1 MAVAE
6 HGLEGQLLVKCEAD
20 GERHF
25 ARLGVAD
32 ENDGRALV
40 HHFDGLTGGELGA
53 CGFDD
58 QIAAQAVG
66 QVENGLHGVLI
77 LAVDHAVRA
86 ELERLVQT
94 RLHDV
99 HHVNVGN
106 TLSLERHHA
115 HQTDAARAHDN
126 GGLTGVRAALI
137 GRVEA
142 DRERLDERAFE
153 RAYVVR
159 QLEAERG
166 FMRDILLKNA
176 VHRGSREKYNI
187 RTEVVFALAAE
198 FAVAAGL
205 ARFERNAVADLEVR
219 NLLANLNDRAAR
231 LVTQNERRLDHI
243 MTDGA
248 GFVIV
253 HIAAADA
260 DIFELYQ
267 HLIVLRRLNIARG
280 VTHFADAVHDCY
292 FHFAFHKNPS
302 ALLCIFTFIN
312 YL

>member
-1 MAVAE
+1 
-6 HGLEGQLLVKCEAD
+6 
-20 GERHF
+20 
-25 ARLGVAD
+25 
-32 ENDGRALV
+32 
-40 HHFDGLTGGELGA
+40 
-53 CGFDD
+53 
-58 QIAAQAVG
+58 
-66 QVENGLHGVLI
+66 
-77 LAVDHAVRA
+77 
-86 ELERLVQT
+86 
-94 RLHDV
+94 
-99 HHVNVGN
+99 
-106 TLSLERHHA
+106 
-115 HQTDAARAHDN
+115 
-126 GGLTGVRAALI
+126 
-137 GRVEA
+137 
-142 DRERLDERAFE
+142 
-153 RAYVVR
+153 
-159 QLEAERG
+159 
-166 FMRDILLKNA
+166 MRDILLKNA

-205 ARFERNAVADLEVR
+205 ARLERNAVADLEVR

-231 LVTQNERRLDHI
+231 LVTQNERRLDHV

-267 HLIVLRRLNIARG
+267 HLIVLRRRNIARG

-302 ALLCIFTFIN
+302 ALLYVFTFIN